1 MKKHDVAKL
10 STFLSLYVAQS
21 IPMSFFSTVIPV
33 LMRQEAFSLTVIGAV
48 QLIKLPWLLKFLWSP
63 FVDRHTSS
71 LSSYRRWIIS
81 SELCYAAII
90 LTISMLEL
98 KNNMPLIIGLT
109 LASFI
114 ASATQDIATDALAVR
129 SFSRKD
135 KSLVNS
141 MQSMGSFAGTLIGSG
156 VLLLLFKQMG
166 WNVILP
172 YLALF
177 VLIALLPLLF
187 LKPEDVRVE
196 TARPKA
202 TQDDLLLFFRQKNIW
217 KQIGF
222 LFLCYSGLIGI
233 LSMLRPYMVDK
244 GYTIQQIGFIS
255 GIIGPL
261 TGFCC
266 SFVGGIVVRKL
277 GRYRSR
283 IAFACMVFLSAAY
296 FFFFSHNNFTT
307 FALYA
312 GIALIWGSYSMST
325 VIVYTTA
332 MDYVRPGREGT
343 DFTLQT
349 VLTHLSS
356 MLLAVSSGR
365 VADSLGYSG
374 LFLFETVLAAIA
386 VVYAVVM
393 FKKKRIHG

>member
-33 LMRQEAFSLTVIGAV
+33 LMRQESFSLTAIGAV

-71 LSSYRRWIIS
+71 LNSYRRWIIS

-98 KNNMPLIIGLT
+98 KHNMPLIFGLT

-141 MQSMGSFAGTLIGSG
+141 MQSMGSFAGTLVGSG

-177 VLIALLPLLF
+177 VLIALLPLWF
-187 LKPEDVRVE
+187 LKPEDVRSGVS
-196 TARPKA
+196 RPKA
-202 TQDDLLLFFRQKNIW
+202 TRYDLILFFRQKNIW

-233 LSMLRPYMVDK
+233 LAMLRPYMVDK
-244 GYTIQQIGFIS
+244 GYTIQEIGFIS

-266 SFVGGIVVRKL
+266 SFLGGIIVRKL

-283 IAFACMVFLSAAY
+283 IAFASMVFLSASY

-356 MLLAVSSGR
+356 MLLAVGSGR
-365 VADSLGYSG
+365 VADALGYSG
-374 LFLFETVLAAIA
+374 LFLFEMLLAAGA
-386 VVYAVVM
+386 VIYSIVM
-393 FKKKRIHG
+393 FKRKRIHG